1 MAAFEARVGGGGKVG
16 DLDLG
21 GEEDAKPTRT
31 RVKLNDGASGAGA
44 GAGGATEPGLV
55 VKKTMS
61 AAERAKAVAEWQAD
75 GEPGGLK
82 EL

>member
-1 MAAFEARVGGGGKVG
+1 MDSLHSQGRGRGRGRGRGAG
-16 DLDLG
+16 
-21 GEEDAKPTRT
+21 
-31 RVKLNDGASGAGA
+31 GASGAGA